1 MLSLENRVNRTT
13 TPSLSSLSLDTPRV
27 HLPCNNTITPP
38 LYIMQMFD
46 EVVGYLLSLG
56 IGLVV
61 SEVV

>member
-13 TPSLSSLSLDTPRV
+13 TPSLSSLSLDAPRV
-27 HLPCNNTITPP
+27 HLPCNNTITP
-38 LYIMQMFD
+38 LFNIVKVFD
-46 EVVGYLLSLG
+46 EFVGYLLSLG

>member
-1 MLSLENRVNRTT
+1 VDRTIA
-13 TPSLSSLSLDTPRV
+13 PSLTSLSLDAPRV

-38 LYIMQMFD
+38 LNIMQMFD

-56 IGLVV
+56 IGFVV